1 MHDVGVTNPRVLCK
15 SSRRADVFLSLLHIS
30 RSTGNGAR
38 EDLENTMQHQA
49 ASATPSTAI
58 QLSVSTGRII
68 IGIDE
73 LSEIIHRASATIRTQ
88 ATRETHKLPPR
99 FRDGSNS
106 VLWRLCDVW
115 AWQDQLAGQPAA
127 TPQSDKPVK
136 RRGAPTAAEKLAAK
150 NSGFASVAE
159 YRSAQAQAGVQ

>member
-1 MHDVGVTNPRVLCK
+1 MSIQQEQNAV
-15 SSRRADVFLSLLHIS
+15 
-30 RSTGNGAR
+30 
-38 EDLENTMQHQA
+38 
-49 ASATPSTAI
+49 
-58 QLSVSTGRII
+58 QLSVQSGRII

-73 LSEIIHRASATIRTQ
+73 LSSIIHRASATIRTQ

-127 TPQSDKPVK
+127 SSLSIPSDKPVK
-136 RRGAPTAAEKLAAK
+136 RRGAPTAAEKLAAR
-150 NSGFASVAE
+150 NAGFASVAE
-159 YRSAQAQAGVQ
+159 YRAQVEVQ